1 MAAHIG
7 AMAGAMTSKSEQGKD
22 SAVDQ
27 RQISEE
33 QVVKIVK
40 KEIEEAKEMMK
51 DMQIM
56 MRSFASKVAGPDS

>member
-1 MAAHIG
+1 
-7 AMAGAMTSKSEQGKD
+7 MTSKSEQGKD

-56 MRSFASKVAGPDS
+56 MRSFASKFAGPDS